1 MDFSLTGKTMKI
13 TILPKPLDFERKE
26 IVLNELMKSASPGYD
41 FFLLIVLSC
50 TIATFGL
57 LSNSAAVIIGAM
69 LVAPLMSPILG
80 LSLSSVAGEQL
91 MFRRAIVALLE
102 GVTLAIALSALI
114 TMLTYQTPYEVL
126 SSLPGEVVSRTHPSP
141 YDLIIALAGGTA
153 AAYALAQPRIS
164 AALPG
169 VAIAT
174 ALMPPLCTT
183 GIGIALGA
191 QSVII
196 GASLLFLTN
205 MAAITFAGILVFA
218 WLGFRPLRNGNQVI
232 GLPKSVFISAL
243 LVAAI
248 AIPLIALSI
257 RSFQESS
264 LSKTIQ
270 DAIVQILDE
279 KLADTHLV
287 EMQFDIDQP
296 VDVQSSPSGSTRTL
310 ILNITVRTRQQL
322 SYQNVV
328 SLQAALAERLERPV
342 ALQVISIPYTKL
354 DPLNPPTATQTPTPG
369 PSITPTPTVTPSPQ
383 PSLTP
388 TITFTSTNTAT
399 PVPTATPMLAQI
411 IGTNGSGIYMRDE
424 PNGKITFILP
434 EGALVQLTGN
444 RATTHITLW
453 VEVGDLLGRTGW
465 LPSQSLRIQP

>member
-1 MDFSLTGKTMKI
+1 MKI
-13 TILPKPLDFERKE
+13 TFLPKPLAFERKE
-26 IVLNELMKSASPGYD
+26 TVLNELMESASPGYD

-91 MFRRAIVALLE
+91 MFRRAMLALLE
-102 GVTLAIALSALI
+102 GVLLAVTLSTLIAKLA
-114 TMLTYQTPYEVL
+114 YQAPYAVL
-126 SSLPGEVVSRTHPSP
+126 STLPGEVLSRTHPSP
-141 YDLIIALAGGTA
+141 FDLIIALAGGAA

-174 ALMPPLCTT
+174 ALMPPLCTI
-183 GIGIALGA
+183 GIGIALAA
-191 QSVII
+191 QTVII

-232 GLPKSVFISAL
+232 GLPRSVLISAL
-243 LVAAI
+243 LVTAI
-248 AIPLIALSI
+248 AIPLVILSI

-270 DAIVQILDE
+270 NAVVQILDE
-279 KLADTHLV
+279 NPIDAHLV
-287 EMQFDIDQP
+287 ELQFEIDQP
-296 VDVQSSPSGSTRTL
+296 IDAQSPPESSKRTL
-310 ILNITVRTRQQL
+310 SIIVTVRTRQQL

-328 SLQAALAERLERPV
+328 ALQTALTEKLERPV

-354 DPLNPPTATQTPTPG
+354 DPLIPPTATTTATLGPSTTSTITRTPTAP
-369 PSITPTPTVTPSPQ
+369 PTLTATNTSTPTDTATPTPT
-383 PSLTP
+383 
-388 TITFTSTNTAT
+388 I
-399 PVPTATPMLAQI
+399 TPMLAQI
-411 IGTNGSGIYMRDE
+411 IGTDGGGIYMRDE
-424 PNGKITFILP
+424 PNGRITYILP
-434 EGALVQLTGN
+434 EGALVQITGE

-453 VEVGDLLGRTGW
+453 IKVRDLLGRTGW